1 MKKNYDLVLDIVVN
15 NKIFISLNLVNK
27 FKLIAKTLYSF
38 RR

>member
-1 MKKNYDLVLDIVVN
+1 MNFFSYLVLDILVN

-27 FKLIAKTLYSF
+27 FKLIAKALYSF

>member
-27 FKLIAKTLYSF
+27 FKLIAKTLYIF